1 VAQQEQ
7 CAPSDAWARV
17 KSRLRAELGE
27 DVFASWFRGVE
38 IEEVDDEVVHLTV
51 ATRFLRNWLR
61 SHYYDF
67 VLRLSRAEWPTVER
81 VEFKVRQPHFS
92 NDVPKEPLR
101 QRLPLAPVV
110 AEAPPLPLP
119 LRTGYGGFEGSPLD
133 PRLSFT
139 SFVVGASNRLAY
151 AAAQEVAG
159 AFSTPQPLFNPLFVH
174 GNVGLGK
181 THLLHAISWD
191 VKQRKP
197 EAQVLYL
204 TAERFM
210 SGFVQA
216 LRARDAL
223 AFKEKLRK
231 IDILL
236 IDDMEFLQGPTIQQ
250 EFCHTLNSLI
260 DGGRQVVVAADR
272 APTQLD
278 KLDMRMRSR
287 LGGGLVAEIGA
298 MDYDLRHAI
307 LKKRAQE
314 ACSETKGLDIS
325 DTVLA
330 FLSERLTES
339 GRELEGAVHR
349 LRASYQLTD
358 EPVTIET
365 AEQIVRDLMRG
376 AEPRRVRI
384 DDILRTVSKHY
395 GVNRGDLLSGRR
407 NRSIVRPRQIGMY
420 LAKLLTSRSL
430 PEIGRRFG
438 NRDHTTVLHAIRKI
452 EQLMNDDNQL
462 REEIELL
469 KRLLRDLGGGAG
481 GFGSGQG
488 VPRPLLQNP
497 LYRVKFDREFSR
509 LIMSLPG
516 PDRSQKALR
525 PTLTH
530 RGEAQIR
537 DSGRPCG
544 LP

>member
-1 VAQQEQ
+1 MAQQEQ

-38 IEEVDDEVVHLTV
+38 VEEVDDEVVHLTV

-67 VLRLSRAEWPTVER
+67 VLRLSRAEWPTVQR
-81 VEFKVRQPHFS
+81 VEFKVRQPHFG
-92 NDVPKEPLR
+92 NDVPKEPR
-101 QRLPLAPVV
+101 HQRLPLAPVV

-151 AAAQEVAG
+151 AAAQEVAS

-314 ACSETKGLDIS
+314 ACGETKGLEIS
-325 DTVLA
+325 ETVVA

-365 AEQIVRDLMRG
+365 AEQIVRDLIRG

-469 KRLLRDLGGGAG
+469 KRLLRD
-481 GFGSGQG
+481 
-488 VPRPLLQNP
+488 
-497 LYRVKFDREFSR
+497 
-509 LIMSLPG
+509 
-516 PDRSQKALR
+516 
-525 PTLTH
+525 
-530 RGEAQIR
+530 
-537 DSGRPCG
+537 
-544 LP
+544 

>member
-1 VAQQEQ
+1 
-7 CAPSDAWARV
+7 
-17 KSRLRAELGE
+17 
-27 DVFASWFRGVE
+27 VE
-38 IEEVDDEVVHLTV
+38 VGEVDDEVVHLTV

-81 VEFKVRQPHFS
+81 VEFTVRQPHFG
-92 NDVPKEPLR
+92 NDVSKEPLR
-101 QRLPLAPVV
+101 QRLPLAPIV

-287 LGGGLVAEIGA
+287 LGGGLVAEIAA
-298 MDYDLRHAI
+298 MDYDLRHKI
-307 LKKRAQE
+307 LQKRAQE
-314 ACSETKGLDIS
+314 ACTETKGLEIS

-469 KRLLRDLGGGAG
+469 KRLLRD
-481 GFGSGQG
+481 
-488 VPRPLLQNP
+488 
-497 LYRVKFDREFSR
+497 
-509 LIMSLPG
+509 
-516 PDRSQKALR
+516 
-525 PTLTH
+525 
-530 RGEAQIR
+530 
-537 DSGRPCG
+537 
-544 LP
+544 

>member
-1 VAQQEQ
+1 MAEAQARAHHEGAQREEQ
-7 CAPSDAWARV
+7 CAPSEAWTRV
-17 KSRLRAELGE
+17 KARLRGELGE
-27 DVFASWFRGVE
+27 DVYASWFKGVE
-38 IEEVDDEVVHLTV
+38 VEQVDGGVVHLTV

-61 SHYYDF
+61 THYYDS
-67 VLRLSRAEWPTVER
+67 VLRLSRGEWPAAER
-81 VEFKVRQPHFS
+81 LEFTVRQPHFT
-92 NDVPKEPLR
+92 VEPVKDPACA
-101 QRLPLAPVV
+101 QRVQTHAATDRTVLPMPR
-110 AEAPPLPLP
+110 
-119 LRTGYGGFEGSPLD
+119 RTGYEGFEGSPLD
-133 PRLSFT
+133 PRLSFA
-139 SFVVGASNRLAY
+139 SFVVGNTNKLAH
-151 AAAQEVAG
+151 AAAQQVAQ
-159 AFSTPQPLFNPLFVH
+159 ALSSPQAPFNPLFLH

-181 THLLHAISWD
+181 THLLHAIAWELT
-191 VKQRKP
+191 QQKP
-197 EAQVLYL
+197 EAEVLYL

-223 AFKEKLRK
+223 AFKEKLRN

-272 APTQLD
+272 APTHLD

-287 LGGGLVAEIGA
+287 LGGGLVAEIKA
-298 MDYDLRHAI
+298 MDYDLRHKI
-307 LKKRAQE
+307 LESRAQD
-314 ACSETKGLDIS
+314 ACKETSGLEVS

-330 FLSERLTES
+330 FLAERLTES

-358 EPVTIET
+358 EPVTIAV
-365 AEQIVRDLMRG
+365 AEQTVRDLMRG

-438 NRDHTTVLHAIRKI
+438 NRDHTT
-452 EQLMNDDNQL
+452 
-462 REEIELL
+462 
-469 KRLLRDLGGGAG
+469 
-481 GFGSGQG
+481 
-488 VPRPLLQNP
+488 
-497 LYRVKFDREFSR
+497 
-509 LIMSLPG
+509 
-516 PDRSQKALR
+516 
-525 PTLTH
+525 
-530 RGEAQIR
+530 
-537 DSGRPCG
+537 
-544 LP
+544 

>member
-38 IEEVDDEVVHLTV
+38 VERVDEEVVHLTV

-61 SHYYDF
+61 SHYYEF
-67 VLRLSRAEWPTVER
+67 VLRLSRGEWPTVER
-81 VEFKVRQPHFS
+81 VEFRVRQPHFGIEA
-92 NDVPKEPLR
+92 PKEPLR
-101 QRLPLAPVV
+101 QRRGPTVVEAAP
-110 AEAPPLPLP
+110 EAMPLPMP

-139 SFVVGASNRLAY
+139 SFMVGASNRLAH

-159 AFSTPQPLFNPLFVH
+159 AFSTPQPLFNPLFMH

-298 MDYDLRHAI
+298 MDYELRHKI
-307 LKKRAQE
+307 LQKRANE
-314 ACSETKGLDIS
+314 ACIETKGLDIS

-330 FLSERLTES
+330 FLSERLNES

-358 EPVTIET
+358 EPVTLET

-469 KRLLRDLGGGAG
+469 KRLLRD
-481 GFGSGQG
+481 
-488 VPRPLLQNP
+488 
-497 LYRVKFDREFSR
+497 
-509 LIMSLPG
+509 
-516 PDRSQKALR
+516 
-525 PTLTH
+525 
-530 RGEAQIR
+530 
-537 DSGRPCG
+537 
-544 LP
+544 